1 MYKLRATSTYVVS
14 HQPITMTTP
23 SESAV
28 DADTPGY
35 TTHPVFG
42 HLRPPPGIQTG
53 VHAVESAISG
63 GPATVTASEREH
75 SSTRETNEQAVPV
88 APPSTG
94 AEREQTEEES
104 MLSYAAIVDAAGEAF
119 AHLQK
124 GVGSAPNRLPT
135 IMTTVLHLATLN
147 TPMQVITYL
156 LDKVIS
162 ECEPAI
168 VQFVRSC
175 MDIDGVTVTPQALG
189 FEVLGKSVLK
199 LSAAYEQFK
208 THAAWQRLAR
218 VLVASIAGLFVATKM
233 VSTRHVSSL
242 VKGLTGLVSVNTL
255 LGGNL
260 FEDALYV
267 VKTIVTA
274 LSSGAGI
281 FEGFGDPERN
291 TLELRF
297 AHALSMKEVFISQ
310 DWTLAAERNA
320 ASDAAIKDFPV
331 DDATFYG
338 LLDHLCRDLQ
348 LKIATVDT
356 KKTSADLYFYTR
368 ALAQASAL
376 RFQVSDAVKRS
387 GFKPA
392 AYALSLLGNSGIGK
406 SVLVELITSTLLK
419 SLGHQDVKRLICN
432 VNSGDK
438 YFSGLHNGHKAVII
452 DDAVARSGLTGID
465 AGAELEV
472 VRNFVGNQPIPLVSA
487 ALEDKGRIMPFVDIV
502 SLTTNVEDLHAHIT
516 ANCPYSA
523 LRRVLAHIEVN
534 TKREY
539 WRMEG
544 SGNTRVAVP
553 NTLSKQR
560 AGVINTDVY
569 TFTVKRVIEDR
580 GGKTNGYAA
589 SGVFVVQEKD
599 GHKLENITW
608 TQLIKYLVSE
618 VQAHVED
625 QRGKVTTMKDFFNT
639 PLCPHFVPQGTCDDC
654 KTSDVQQ
661 VTPAARTGV
670 EQTEEQSAAH
680 AHFMGYLTSCGFMKD
695 IARMS
700 SPWSMIDPL
709 GELCATEFYKREC
722 QLPLE
727 SIPKGWLVKAI
738 LRRAWFKSLLGSIF
752 AIIHGVL
759 SALTW
764 ALVFFVLYG
773 PTFAFVATATVTSG
787 VFFTALAVTLPF
799 TGVFITTLMCAFAV
813 VVFIIQTT
821 IIVPLSCVVAIIVLM
836 LLTGVRALIAQR
848 FIRVMV
854 LLSHLNSTDAARLQG
869 GSIFTVNMTYLS
881 GLSALVCMFFT
892 GRLIYKM
899 TRSKETEVTPA
910 GLFYS
915 KPPEGATEY
924 IPEGPQVL
932 PSLPV
937 APTERTFETT
947 CNPPKNLTTLQD
959 TWKRQDHYQRFPPP
973 PEHLATTTRSVIER
987 KLESSVYRIELRA
1000 DDDSTV
1006 TQTGLFITTN
1016 FFVMNA
1022 HGLYRDNQRR
1032 RFKSYR
1038 VFRDDLS
1045 KASGRLDDIFWERI
1059 PRHVTEPKETTPDL
1073 VLLYL
1078 PSAPS
1083 CRDLRDM
1090 FVDAHPK
1097 ETSAYVFGL
1106 DNDSKAYTFR
1116 TRATRSV
1123 YKTSNLGT
1131 FTGYSYR
1138 CTTPLLGG
1146 YCGHPMVDLSNKIIL
1161 GIHCASVN
1169 GTDDKYLGAA
1179 IYATPMLTT
1188 MEILSERCKV
1198 LRPLEAA
1205 NTPAY
1210 GVTPASLSYGPV
1222 SNNSVLLQDPEAI
1235 VSVLP
1240 SIKGYQIPRARAAF
1254 VRSRAADVLESMGL
1268 SCKHFPSE
1276 DYGKFRVDK
1285 DKIASTKSQA
1295 HIPAQVILDA
1305 AEICHEE
1312 DRAVFKHV
1320 QRDALGLLSIDDAI
1334 NGAGGLGPI
1343 PRSTSAGFPYKGKK
1357 RDYLIEMTRPDG
1369 TIFYSANA
1377 ALEKEVRTVWSTL
1390 ASGQRINAV
1399 YKASHKA
1406 ELVKPGKSTRIFEG
1420 IPLPLYITM
1429 RMVFGSLYAVYSAYA
1444 LQLCTVGGINPFGRD
1459 WHYIYEWMS
1468 VLTSEIAGDY
1478 KKFDYSN
1485 EAFEKHVTFY
1495 YMLRLMAEFGNYDQ
1509 ESLDVASACAFEH
1522 IYHIALFRG
1531 DLGEFYGVTSSGCL
1545 LTLIIG
1551 NRVNRGRLVAAAI
1564 VLFRRHGSCEEM
1576 YTRPPMEMPVVT
1588 TAGYTLPADY
1598 RSHIGAYCK
1607 SRGLPSVFDY
1617 MILLTMGDDFRI
1629 RVDSH
1634 RTPFLNQRA
1643 IQALF
1648 LEWDIVI
1655 TDSHKNPVFEY
1666 LFTPEDEIDFL
1677 KRADRWDD
1685 ELEIVRGPLLLSS
1698 IFKPYFFYQPS
1709 TAVTEDLYLAGLIP
1723 VTEMELH
1730 MHGRD
1735 VYFAHH
1741 MYLEAL
1747 VNALNLGNFLS
1758 QDLRNYDEVTSYWKR
1773 KYSNTFEPVVDE
1785 IICVE
1790 ITPQATEYCSYC
1802 YTSHNVSAGAEQSRA
1817 FWLLLRFRHL
1827 YNLRNYQRSALE
1839 EVCRQLECIFM
1850 RHNGL
1855 EQTVAARYPLEYEH
1869 WANNSYQR

>member
-1 MYKLRATSTYVVS
+1 MERLRRLITCVVF
-14 HQPITMTTP
+14 HHTTMTTP

-28 DADTPGY
+28 DADTPGF
-35 TTHPVFG
+35 TTHPPVSG
-42 HLRPPPGIQTG
+42 QLLNTPGIATG
-53 VHAVESAISG
+53 VHAVRSAISG
-63 GPATVTASEREH
+63 GPVTVTVSEREP
-75 SSTRETNEQAVPV
+75 SSTRDTHEQTVPV

-119 AHLQK
+119 AHLHK
-124 GVGSAPNRLPT
+124 GIGSAPNRLPT

-147 TPMQVITYL
+147 TPMQVFTYL

-162 ECEPAI
+162 ECEPTI

-175 MDIDGVTVTPQALG
+175 MDIDGVTVTPQSLG

-218 VLVASIAGLFVATKM
+218 VLAASIAGLFVATKM
-233 VSTRHVSSL
+233 VSTRHVASL
-242 VKGLTGLVSVNTL
+242 VKGLTGLVSVNAL

-274 LSSGAGI
+274 LTSGAGI

-356 KKTSADLYFYTR
+356 RKTSADLYFYTR

-452 DDAVARSGLTGID
+452 DDAVARKGLTGID

-502 SLTTNVEDLHAHIT
+502 SLTTNVEDLHAHNT

-534 TKREY
+534 TKRQY
-539 WRMEG
+539 WKTEG
-544 SGNTRVAVP
+544 VGTSRVAIP

-560 AGVINTDVY
+560 SGTINTDVY
-569 TFTVKRVIEDR
+569 TFTVKRVVEDR
-580 GGKTNGYAA
+580 GGKENGYAA
-589 SGVFVVQEKD
+589 SGVFIVQEKD

-625 QRGKVTTMKDFFNT
+625 QRGKVTTMKDFFQT
-639 PLCPHFVPQGTCDDC
+639 PLCPHFVPHGTCDDC
-654 KTSDVQQ
+654 KALNIQQ
-661 VTPAARTGV
+661 VTPASRTTAHV
-670 EQTEEQSAAH
+670 EEQATADSQ
-680 AHFMGYLTSCGFMKD
+680 MQGYLTGCGFFKD
-695 IARMS
+695 VARMS
-700 SPWSMIDPL
+700 SPWSIIDPL
-709 GELCATEFYKREC
+709 GELCATELYKREC
-722 QLPLE
+722 QLPPE
-727 SIPKGWLVKAI
+727 NIPQSWFVKAI

-752 AIIHGVL
+752 AIIHGAL

-764 ALVFFVLYG
+764 ALVFFVLFG
-773 PTFAFVATATVTSG
+773 PSFAFVTAATVTSG
-787 VFFTALAVTLPF
+787 VFFATLAITLPF
-799 TGVFITTLMCAFAV
+799 TGVFITALTCVFALV
-813 VVFIIQTT
+813 AFIIQTT
-821 IIVPLSCVVAIIVLM
+821 IIVPLSCVVATIVLM
-836 LLTGVRALIAQR
+836 LLTGVRAILARR

-854 LLSHLNSTDAARLQG
+854 LLSHLSSADAARLQG
-869 GSIFTVNMTYLS
+869 GNIFTVNMSYVS
-881 GLSALVCMFFT
+881 GLSALVCMFLT

-910 GLFYS
+910 GLFFS
-915 KPPEGATEY
+915 REPEGATDY
-924 IPEGPQVL
+924 VPEGPQVL

-947 CNPPKNLTTLQD
+947 CSPPANLTTLQD
-959 TWKRQDHYQRFPPP
+959 TWKRQEIFQRFPPP
-973 PEHLATTTRSVIER
+973 PEHLATTTRNVIER
-987 KLESSVYRIELRA
+987 KLESSVFRIELTA
-1000 DDDSTV
+1000 DDGSTV

-1038 VFRDDLS
+1038 VYREDLA
-1045 KASGRLDDIFWERI
+1045 KASGRLDDVFWERL
-1059 PRHVTEPKETTPDL
+1059 PRHTSEPKETTPDL

-1106 DNDSKAYTFR
+1106 DNASKAYTFR
-1116 TRATRSV
+1116 TRAVRSV

-1131 FTGYSYR
+1131 FTGYAYR
-1138 CTTPLLGG
+1138 CTTELLSG
-1146 YCGHPMVDLSNKIIL
+1146 YCGHPMVDLQNKIIL
-1161 GIHCASVN
+1161 GIHCASIN

-1179 IYATPMLTT
+1179 IYATPLLAT
-1188 MEILSERCKV
+1188 MEKLLERCKV

-1205 NTPAY
+1205 CTPAY
-1210 GVTPASLSYGPV
+1210 GITPSSLSYGPV

-1254 VRSRAADVLESMGL
+1254 VRSRAAEILESMGL
-1268 SCKHFPSE
+1268 PCRHFPSE
-1276 DYGKFRVDK
+1276 DYGKYRVDK

-1320 QRDALGLLSIDDAI
+1320 PRDALGLLSINDAI
-1334 NGAGGLGPI
+1334 NGVGGLGPI

-1495 YMLRLMAEFGNYDQ
+1495 YMLRLMSEFGNYDQ

-1522 IYHIALFRG
+1522 IYHIALYRG

-1551 NRVNRGRLVAAAI
+1551 NRTNRGRLVAAAI
-1564 VLFRRHGSCEEM
+1564 VLFRRHGSCEQM
-1576 YTRPPMEMPVVT
+1576 HTRPPMEVPVVT
-1588 TAGYTLPADY
+1588 TAGHILPADY
-1598 RSHIGAYCK
+1598 RSHIAAYCK

-1655 TDSHKNPVFEY
+1655 TDSHKNPVFEH

-1709 TAVTEDLYLAGLIP
+1709 PAVTEDLYLAGLIP

-1730 MHGRD
+1730 MHGRE

-1741 MYLEAL
+1741 VYLEAL

-1758 QDLRNYDEVTSYWKR
+1758 QDLRTYDEVTHYWRR
-1773 KYSNTFEPVVDE
+1773 KYANTFEQVQEE
-1785 IICVE
+1785 IVCVE
-1790 ITPQATEYCSYC
+1790 ITPQANEYCTYC
-1802 YTSHNVSAGAEQSRA
+1802 NTSHHVSAGAEQSRA

-1827 YNLRNYQRSALE
+1827 WNMRIYQRADLE
-1839 EVCRQLECIFM
+1839 DVCKQLECIFM

-1855 EQTVAARYPLEYEH
+1855 EQLVAARYPSEYEF
-1869 WANNSYQR
+1869 WANNSYQG